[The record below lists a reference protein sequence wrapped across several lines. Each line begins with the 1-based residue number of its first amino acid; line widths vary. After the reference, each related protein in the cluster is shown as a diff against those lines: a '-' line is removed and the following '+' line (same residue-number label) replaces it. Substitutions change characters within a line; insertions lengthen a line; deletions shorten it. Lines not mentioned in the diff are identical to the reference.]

1 MYCGCQAGLP
11 RHERHSA
18 LFSSL
23 VSSSSAPE
31 TPACR
36 NLVIQQ
42 NKQKK
47 PIKHTLIPD
56 LGCLALPS
64 RDVSCCTLKN
74 AVSLHPKESCA
85 AFWKTYLFRR
95 NKLHRLHSALERNYL
110 HRQLRKSNHCYN
122 KLHWS
127 EQVYGTV
134 AAFQQHS
141 TSCTINGREILMLV
155 GKKNKKKGD
164 NWIPPS
170 NAKQYLFAGK
180 LP

>member
-1 MYCGCQAGLP
+1 MKLKQFPITFPRCLWASVCWGFAQSLFAFEAPRLPLPMYCGCQAGLP

-122 KLHWS
+122 KLH
-127 EQVYGTV
+127 
-134 AAFQQHS
+134 
-141 TSCTINGREILMLV
+141 
-155 GKKNKKKGD
+155 
-164 NWIPPS
+164 
-170 NAKQYLFAGK
+170 
-180 LP
+180 